1 MKQALTVILAATIL
15 WTITGASAQ
24 PGQHNKQPKPADE
37 QRAAVDQHQD
47 AVDALREQIDQ
58 TLAAESGDFSALLGN
73 AEPSFQER
81 RDLARLRKELLE
93 QSDAAQAT
101 VGEIEE
107 LDRQF
112 RESNDQPLPGIHH
125 LDSIVRPERIDA
137 LRAPISEK
145 DQETLSSHKT
155 DIRTKHEELN
165 TLLADEKNYT
175 LLADKSA
182 DYAALLA
189 KDKKDLT
196 GEERREYRDLRKKLI
211 AGSEDAQILVDGIH
225 EANVFFREANP
236 ALGRQF
242 GKRRNSLR
250 RAREDVVA
258 VKAIQ
263 NNINEILAEES
274 AAFADLLTQVDAGDA
289 TKEVRIEFRD
299 LRLELIEATPG
310 VAELDTGAKLLK
322 KRVQHRARHA
332 RHHQGGGA
340 VERPVVPGGAPT
352 DDSEDVD
359 SGE

>member
-1 MKQALTVILAATIL
+1 MKQALTVTLAATIL
-15 WTITGASAQ
+15 WTITEASAQ
-24 PGQHNKQPKPADE
+24 HAQHNEKPQLSDE
-37 QRAAVDQHQD
+37 QRAAVDQHRD

-58 TLAAESGDFSALLGN
+58 TLAAEDSDFAALLGN
-73 AEPSFQER
+73 AKPSFQER

-101 VGEIEE
+101 VGEIEV

-112 RESNDQPLPGIHH
+112 REDNDLSQPDIRH
-125 LDSIVRPERIDA
+125 LDGVVRPERIDA

-145 DQETLSSHKT
+145 DQETLSTHKAA
-155 DIRTKHEELN
+155 IRTKHEELN
-165 TLLADEKNYT
+165 SLLADES
-175 LLADKSA
+175 D

-211 AGSEDAQILVDGIH
+211 ADSEDAQTLVDGIH
-225 EANVFFREANP
+225 EDNVTFRETNP

-242 GKRRNSLR
+242 GQRRNSLR

-274 AAFADLLTQVDAGDA
+274 VAFFDLLTQVEAGDA
-289 TKEVRIEFRD
+289 SKEVRIEFRD
-299 LRLELIEATPG
+299 LRLDLIETTPG

>member
-263 NNINEILAEES
+263 NNINDILAEES
-274 AAFADLLTQVDAGDA
+274 PEFLDLLTQVETGDA

-332 RHHQGGGA
+332 RHHQGDGPT
-340 VERPVVPGGAPT
+340 RPVVPDRAPAA
-352 DDSEDVD
+352 DGDDVD

>member
-1 MKQALTVILAATIL
+1 MKQALTFTLAAMIL
-15 WTITGASAQ
+15 WTIAEASAQ
-24 PGQHNKQPKPADE
+24 SGKHNKKPQPSAE
-37 QRAAVDQHQD
+37 QRAAVDQHRD

-58 TLAAESGDFSALLGN
+58 TLAAESGDFAALLGN

-101 VGEIEE
+101 VGEIEV

-112 RESNDQPLPGIHH
+112 REGNDQPLPAIHH
-125 LDSIVRPERIDA
+125 LDSVVRPERIDA
-137 LRAPISEK
+137 LRAPISEE
-145 DQETLSSHKT
+145 DQETLSTHKT

-165 TLLADEKNYT
+165 TLLAVV
-175 LLADKSA
+175 DKSG

-196 GEERREYRDLRKKLI
+196 GEERRDYRDLRKQLI
-211 AGSEDAQILVDGIH
+211 ADSEDAQILVDGIH
-225 EANVFFREANP
+225 EANVSFREENP
-236 ALGRQF
+236 SLGRQF

-263 NNINEILAEES
+263 NNINDILAEES
-274 AAFADLLTQVDAGDA
+274 PEFLDLLTQVETGDA

-332 RHHQGGGA
+332 RHHQGDGPT
-340 VERPVVPGGAPT
+340 RPVVPDRAPAAAG
-352 DDSEDVD
+352 DDVD

>member
-1 MKQALTVILAATIL
+1 MKQALTVTLAAMIL
-15 WTITGASAQ
+15 WTIAEASAQ
-24 PGQHNKQPKPADE
+24 PGKHNKKPQPSAE
-37 QRAAVDQHQD
+37 QRAAVDQHRD

-58 TLAAESGDFSALLGN
+58 TLAEESGDFAALLGN

-101 VGEIEE
+101 VGEIEV

-112 RESNDQPLPGIHH
+112 REGNDQPLPGIHH
-125 LDSIVRPERIDA
+125 LDSVVRPERIDA
-137 LRAPISEK
+137 LRAPISEE
-145 DQETLSSHKT
+145 DQETLSTHKT

-165 TLLADEKNYT
+165 TLLAVVDE
-175 LLADKSA
+175 SGG
-182 DYAALLA
+182 YAALLA

-196 GEERREYRDLRKKLI
+196 GEERRNYRDLRKKLI

-225 EANVFFREANP
+225 EANVSFREENP
-236 ALGRQF
+236 SLGRQF

-263 NNINEILAEES
+263 NNINDILAEES
-274 AAFADLLTQVDAGDA
+274 PEFLDLLTQVETGDA

-332 RHHQGGGA
+332 RHHQGDGPT
-340 VERPVVPGGAPT
+340 RPVVPDRAPAA
-352 DDSEDVD
+352 DGDDVD

>member
-1 MKQALTVILAATIL
+1 MKQALTVTLAAMTL
-15 WTITGASAQ
+15 WTIAEASAQ
-24 PGQHNKQPKPADE
+24 PGKHNKKPQPSAE
-37 QRAAVDQHQD
+37 QRAAVDQHRD

-58 TLAAESGDFSALLGN
+58 TLAAENGDFAALLGN

-81 RDLARLRKELLE
+81 RDLARLRKDLLE

-101 VGEIEE
+101 VGEIEV

-112 RESNDQPLPGIHH
+112 REGNDQPLSAIHH
-125 LDSIVRPERIDA
+125 LDSVVRPERIDA
-137 LRAPISEK
+137 LRVPISEE
-145 DQETLSSHKT
+145 DQETLSTHKT

-165 TLLADEKNYT
+165 TLLAD
-175 LLADKSA
+175 KSD

-196 GEERREYRDLRKKLI
+196 GKERRDYRDLRKKLI

-225 EANVFFREANP
+225 EANVSFREENP
-236 ALGRQF
+236 SLGRQF

-263 NNINEILAEES
+263 NNINDILAEES
-274 AAFADLLTQVDAGDA
+274 PEFLDLLTQVETGDA

-332 RHHQGGGA
+332 RHHQGDGPT
-340 VERPVVPGGAPT
+340 RPVVPDRAPAA
-352 DDSEDVD
+352 DGDDVD

>member
-1 MKQALTVILAATIL
+1 MKQALTVTLAAMTL
-15 WTITGASAQ
+15 WTIAEASAQ
-24 PGQHNKQPKPADE
+24 PGKHNKKPQPSAE
-37 QRAAVDQHQD
+37 QRAAVDQHRD

-58 TLAAESGDFSALLGN
+58 TLAAESGDFAALLGN

-101 VGEIEE
+101 VGEIEV

-112 RESNDQPLPGIHH
+112 REGNDQPLPAIHH
-125 LDSIVRPERIDA
+125 LDSVVRPERIDA
-137 LRAPISEK
+137 LRAPISEE
-145 DQETLSSHKT
+145 DQETLSTHKT

-165 TLLADEKNYT
+165 TLLAVV
-175 LLADKSA
+175 DKSG

-196 GEERREYRDLRKKLI
+196 GEERRDYRDLRKQLI
-211 AGSEDAQILVDGIH
+211 ADSEDAQILVDGIH
-225 EANVFFREANP
+225 EANVSFREENP
-236 ALGRQF
+236 SLGRQF

-263 NNINEILAEES
+263 NNINDILAEES
-274 AAFADLLTQVDAGDA
+274 PEFLDLLTQVETGDA

-332 RHHQGGGA
+332 RHHQGDGPT
-340 VERPVVPGGAPT
+340 RPVVPDRAPAAAG
-352 DDSEDVD
+352 DDVD

>member
-1 MKQALTVILAATIL
+1 MKQALTITLAATIL
-15 WTITGASAQ
+15 WTITAASAQ
-24 PGQHNKQPKPADE
+24 HAQHNKKPQLSDE
-37 QRAAVDQHQD
+37 QRAAVDQHRD
-47 AVDALREQIDQ
+47 TVDALREQIDQ
-58 TLAAESGDFSALLGN
+58 TLAAENDDFAALVGN
-73 AEPSFQER
+73 AEPTFQER

-101 VGEIEE
+101 VGEIEVVNQ
-107 LDRQF
+107 QF
-112 RESNDQPLPGIHH
+112 REDNNLPLPGIDH
-125 LDSIVRPERIDA
+125 LDSVAHPKRIDV

-165 TLLADEKNYT
+165 SLLAGKD
-175 LLADKSA
+175 A
-182 DYAALLA
+182 DYAELLA
-189 KDKKDLT
+189 KDKKELT

-211 AGSEDAQILVDGIH
+211 ADSEDAQILVDGIH
-225 EANVFFREANP
+225 EANVTFREANP

-263 NNINEILAEES
+263 NNINDILAEENV
-274 AAFADLLTQVDAGDA
+274 AFAGLLKQVEEGDA
-289 TKEVRIEFRD
+289 SKEVRIEFRD

>member
-1 MKQALTVILAATIL
+1 MKQALTFTLAAMIL
-15 WTITGASAQ
+15 WTIAEASAQ
-24 PGQHNKQPKPADE
+24 SGKHNKKPQPSAE
-37 QRAAVDQHQD
+37 QRAAVDQHRD

-58 TLAAESGDFSALLGN
+58 TLAAESGDFAALLGN

-101 VGEIEE
+101 VGEIEV

-112 RESNDQPLPGIHH
+112 REGNDQPLPAIHH
-125 LDSIVRPERIDA
+125 LDSVVRPERIDA
-137 LRAPISEK
+137 LRAPISEE
-145 DQETLSSHKT
+145 DQETLSTHKT

-165 TLLADEKNYT
+165 TLLAD
-175 LLADKSA
+175 KSD

-196 GEERREYRDLRKKLI
+196 GEERRDYRDLRKQLI
-211 AGSEDAQILVDGIH
+211 ADSEDAQILVDGIH
-225 EANVFFREANP
+225 EANVSFREENP
-236 ALGRQF
+236 SLGRQF

-263 NNINEILAEES
+263 NNINDILAEES
-274 AAFADLLTQVDAGDA
+274 PEFLDLLTQVETGDA

-332 RHHQGGGA
+332 RHHQGDGPT
-340 VERPVVPGGAPT
+340 RPVVPDRAPAAAG
-352 DDSEDVD
+352 DDVD

>member
-1 MKQALTVILAATIL
+1 MKQALTVTLAAMIL
-15 WTITGASAQ
+15 WTIAEASAQ
-24 PGQHNKQPKPADE
+24 TGKHNKKLQPSPE
-37 QRAAVDQHQD
+37 QRAAVDQHRD

-58 TLAAESGDFSALLGN
+58 TLAAEDGDFAALLGN
-73 AEPSFQER
+73 ATPSFQER
-81 RDLARLRKELLE
+81 RDLARLRQELLE
-93 QSDAAQAT
+93 QSEAAQAT
-101 VGEIEE
+101 VGEIKE

-112 RESNDQPLPGIHH
+112 RESNDQPLSGIHH
-125 LDSIVRPERIDA
+125 LDSVVRPERIDA
-137 LRAPISEK
+137 LRAPISEE
-145 DQETLSSHKT
+145 DQETLSTHKT

-165 TLLADEKNYT
+165 ALLADQDSRYDE
-175 LLADKSA
+175 
-182 DYAALLA
+182 LLA

-196 GEERREYRDLRKKLI
+196 GKERREYRDLRKKLI

-225 EANVFFREANP
+225 EANVSFREENP
-236 ALGRQF
+236 SLGRQF

-274 AAFADLLTQVDAGDA
+274 VEFADLLTQVETGDA

-332 RHHQGGGA
+332 RHHQGDGPK
-340 VERPVVPGGAPT
+340 RPVVPDRAPAAAG
-352 DDSEDVD
+352 DDVD